1 MFSKRKKDINVKA
14 FDMITNKNAAK
25 EMTENIS
32 HDCKCQF
39 NSTSCNSNKKME

>member
-25 EMTENIS
+25 EMTENIF